1 MLILVQVKAEYTL
14 GHLRGLLAVGCFGVG
29 QWTFWVLHLVPS
41 HYFPFHYP
49 PQSALGRF
57 LLPFSMAH
65 ILHIIMGH
73 PVVPQEDLLLVLL
86 SIPPEAA
93 TELVHPQ

>member
-1 MLILVQVKAEYTL
+1 MKDKLLGFLPFFLSITL
-14 GHLRGLLAVGCFGVG
+14 LK
-29 QWTFWVLHLVPS
+29 S
-41 HYFPFHYP
+41 
-49 PQSALGRF
+49 SLGRF

-65 ILHIIMGH
+65 ILHIIVGH
-73 PVVPQEDLLLVLL
+73 PVVPQEDPLLVLL